1 MSTIPPV
8 TAIRKKLAQ
17 WLTEQNSVETL
28 APTMSPAQYGVSG
41 WLSGDRAKLSSL
53 IELLRARI
61 EGRGQMPI
69 PSNPHDAVVRL
80 SADAEARMIMSELT
94 FIATR
99 PVGQTNPGIE
109 E

>member
-1 MSTIPPV
+1 MH
-8 TAIRKKLAQ
+8 AIKKKLAQ
-17 WLTEQNSVETL
+17 WLTEPEAAETL

-41 WLSGDRAKLSSL
+41 WLSGDKAKLSSL
-53 IELLRARI
+53 LELLHARI

-99 PVGQTNPGIE
+99 PVASTNQGIE
-109 E
+109 EK